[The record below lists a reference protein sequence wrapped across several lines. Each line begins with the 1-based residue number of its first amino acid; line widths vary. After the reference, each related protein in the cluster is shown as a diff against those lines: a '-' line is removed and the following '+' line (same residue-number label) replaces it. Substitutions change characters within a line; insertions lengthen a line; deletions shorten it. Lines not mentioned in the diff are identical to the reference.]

1 MNTTKT
7 TTLCRDKSLKLKIKI
22 FRDSFRDKV
31 SRKREEVFMVPI
43 TIGLSLRGCESG
55 EAEYIRPM
63 ADFGLCSAHLT
74 II

>member
-1 MNTTKT
+1 MNTTRNT
-7 TTLCRDKSLKLKIKI
+7 TQCRDRSLKLKIKI

-31 SRKREEVFMVPI
+31 SRKCKGVFMIPI